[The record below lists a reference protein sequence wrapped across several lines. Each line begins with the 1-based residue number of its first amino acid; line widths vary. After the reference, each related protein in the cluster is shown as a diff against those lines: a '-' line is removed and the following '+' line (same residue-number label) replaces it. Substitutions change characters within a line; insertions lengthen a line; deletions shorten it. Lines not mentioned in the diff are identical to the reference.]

1 MNSIRI
7 RNRSWSA
14 LRYILFRT
22 FYTSPNCT
30 SLLEPMIGPL
40 RPTDC
45 SAGLNAVAAKRM
57 LCLIWMTKAAV

>member
-7 RNRSWSA
+7 RNKSWFA
-14 LRYILFRT
+14 LRYILFRM

-30 SLLEPMIGPL
+30 SLFEPTIGPL

-45 SAGLNAVAAKRM
+45 SAPLNAVAAERM
-57 LCLIWMTKAAV
+57 PCLIWLMKAAV